1 MQTVEAWQTRFGI
14 VAFDLNAPV
23 PDKLSALGV
32 GLVRG
37 SCDWPSLE
45 PARGVYQ
52 WDCADNVIVG
62 ARKAGFKSYMTV
74 GCTPGWANGGAGCG
88 KMPADITD
96 WYWFVANFVS
106 RYSSF
111 DTILGVWN
119 EPNLTLPDAPGAAGA
134 NYALLF
140 INASNA
146 RNTVN
151 PRFVLAGPETSDD
164 ALASGYFERT
174 VDAIQGLHGF
184 DPQDVFAV
192 HWYNGGTALHPYLD
206 TVHHII
212 GDAPVWLTETGIAAD
227 DATQTAFFGT
237 MLDEFTNGQRPWWT
251 HLVFYRLWDGLDCCT
266 EAILRRDFTSR
277 PAFDALRALIA
288 SRPFEPNPAGPR
300 PPHKG

>member
-62 ARKAGFKSYMTV
+62 ARKAGLRSYMTV
-74 GCTPGWANGGAGCG
+74 ACVPAWANGGTGCAD
-88 KMPADITD
+88 MPADTAD
-96 WYWFVANFVS
+96 WYFFVANFVA

-119 EPNLTLPDAPGAAGA
+119 EPNLTLHDAPGAAGA

-140 INASNA
+140 VNASNA

-151 PRFVLAGPETSDD
+151 PRFALAGPETSHH

-174 VDAIQGLHGF
+174 VDAIQGVRGF
-184 DPQDVFAV
+184 DPQDVLAV
-192 HWYNGGTALHPYLD
+192 HWYSDGPPLRQYLD
-206 TVHHII
+206 SVHHVT
-212 GDAPVWLTETGIAAD
+212 GDVPMWLTETGIAAD

-300 PPHKG
+300 PPHRG